1 VHGYTTAFWWTAAI
15 FAGGGIVC
23 GTILRWGPLSRQAEA
38 GQRDSQGQRHM
49 PAAAQVPG
57 NPGQ

>member
-38 GQRDSQGQRHM
+38 GQPDSQGQRHI
-49 PAAAQVPG
+49 PAAAA
-57 NPGQ
+57 